1 MFKRMMNWLFNMYN
15 ILERLLRA
23 ERSNVMNCLSN
34 ELLIQAYEKAIELQ
48 LDVEF
53 QLLLMDELK
62 RRDIIPMNAF
72 HNCSCCN

>member
-1 MFKRMMNWLFNMYN
+1 
-15 ILERLLRA
+15 
-23 ERSNVMNCLSN
+23 MNCLSN